1 MLFAFLGLAIAS
13 DRAFDPG
20 DVDVRVGWGT
30 TPRVRGT
37 AGLAMWGLSW
47 WATEGSV
54 DVGVVR
60 KGPVALS
67 LGAEGGYSR
76 PWVTQ
81 GFVNGV
87 LDAYVITNRI
97 ELAAEAWSLG
107 ARGRVT
113 FAGRDEAI
121 FQPYLVLGVGQRRLL
136 LSSAW
141 AGSVVR
147 ADASYELRSWHVSP
161 GTGIGLVLGKGFLLS
176 WEARLNRGVSAR
188 ATATGDLAV
197 GPYDIASAEGQNSK
211 RDAPRGL
218 TYAFSA
224 GWRF

>member
-1 MLFAFLGLAIAS
+1 MLLALLGTALAT

-20 DVDVRVGWGT
+20 DVDVRMGWGT

-37 AGLAMWGLSW
+37 AGLAMWSLSW

-60 KGPVALS
+60 TGPVALS

-97 ELAAEAWSLG
+97 DLSAEAWSLG

-113 FAGRDEAI
+113 FAARDEAV

-141 AGSVVR
+141 SGSVVR
-147 ADASYELRSWHVSP
+147 ADATYELRSWHLSP
-161 GTGIGLVLGKGFLLS
+161 GTGIGLVLGRGFLLS
-176 WEARLNRGVSAR
+176 WEGRLNRGLSA
-188 ATATGDLAV
+188 TTTTSGELGI
-197 GPYDIASAEGQNSK
+197 GPYDIAEAEGSHKK
-211 RDAPRGL
+211 REAPRGL
-218 TYAFSA
+218 TWAFSA